1 MSHQSAARA
10 LKWETSSGLTE
21 EKLGEDVEE
30 VEEDAVEFHRVAELV
45 GATLGKTRLDAREA
59 VEDGRS
65 LPFGLPSR
73 RSRAPAGRNGAGIV
87 VDVGKIS
94 CRSVGAV
101 EAVGGSG
108 FCVVL

>member
-1 MSHQSAARA
+1 M
-10 LKWETSSGLTE
+10 KWETSSGLTE